1 MRSMKLKKNKNFK
14 IKKDEEILKIFF
26 FSKLLFS
33 NKFKLYEKNIFR
45 NYNTIQFNEC
55 LLLKE
60 ITQYYILEK

>member
-1 MRSMKLKKNKNFK
+1 MYT
-14 IKKDEEILKIFF
+14 

-33 NKFKLYEKNIFR
+33 NEFKLLGKNIFR